1 MNKLTDTLTIYS
13 HDFEVDGQN
22 GFNGMC
28 FLENLHLSFKSLQ
41 EALFYISLN
50 KVVLKEILY
59 CYSDVDKQMF
69 IRCPM

>member
-1 MNKLTDTLTIYS
+1 MNNLTDTLTIYS
-13 HDFEVDGQN
+13 QDFEVDCQN

-28 FLENLHLSFKSLQ
+28 FLENLNLSFKSLQ
-41 EALFYISLN
+41 EALCYISLN

-59 CYSDVDKQMF
+59 CYSDIDKQMF

>member
-13 HDFEVDGQN
+13 HDFEVDCQN

-41 EALFYISLN
+41 EALCYIALN

-59 CYSDVDKQMF
+59 CYNLNNEQMF